1 MENGTQTRKAIKVG
15 TVTSNGMDKSVVVR
29 VESVIM
35 HKLYHRFVQRS
46 RKFIAHDEGNTCK
59 VGDKVQIQE
68 CRPLSKSK
76 RWRVVRVIERA
87 S

>member
-1 MENGTQTRKAIKVG
+1 MEGTARKAVKTG
-15 TVTSNGMDKSVVVR
+15 TVTSDAMDKSVVVQ
-29 VESVIM
+29 VESVVM
-35 HKLYHRFVQRS
+35 HRLYHRVVPRA
-46 RKFIAHDEGNTCK
+46 RKFVAHDEENTCK
-59 VGDKVQIQE
+59 VGDKVQIME